1 MAINDYSA
9 DSASLIPPSP
19 TVLQQSDV
27 TSSARRAFMAEF
39 ASATGDRPSSVTPSS
54 IG

>member
-1 MAINDYSA
+1 MATNDYSA

-19 TVLQQSDV
+19 TVLERSDV
-27 TSSARRAFMAEF
+27 ISSARRAFMAGF